1 MESTV
6 IAIDVANNF
15 FSILLALFTMLAGLV
30 GMIFWFA
37 RLENKS
43 NNNAKAISALEIAS
57 DKSLTEHKAEVNA
70 RDKVMWEKIDAL
82 QTGMNQTLVMLGELK
97 GKMNH

>member
-1 MESTV
+1 M

-15 FSILLALFTMLAGLV
+15 FSILLAIFSLLAGLV
-30 GMIFWFA
+30 GIIFWFA

-43 NNNAKAISALEIAS
+43 NNNAKAISALELS
-57 DKSLTEHKAEVNA
+57 STERFNEHKADITA

-82 QTGMNQTLVMLGELK
+82 QAGMNQTLVMLGELK